1 MVSKT
6 VGKRTGGI
14 DAVGDV
20 GALGGFV
27 GSVEVGFIRHLSRQ
41 SQNNHTS
48 AYDRSTERDELFRIR

>member
-1 MVSKT
+1 MSKT

-48 AYDRSTERDELFRIR
+48 AYDR